1 MTMLNI
7 AAFGSQTFFP
17 IFVPMKVEQMYTNCL
32 AEAAYYIESAG
43 EAAIIDPIR
52 ETEPYLEKLKS
63 TGAKL
68 KYVFET
74 HFHAD
79 FVSGHID
86 LAKKTGAKIIFGPLA
101 ETSYE
106 VQNAKDGEIFSI
118 GKIKIKVLHTP
129 GHTPESSCY
138 LLFDESAR
146 LNDEVGQGKE
156 YCVFTGDTLFIG
168 DVGRPD
174 LLDGKMTNEELASM
188 MYDSLNNKIKTV
200 PDDVIVYPAHGA
212 GSSCGKNISKDTWS
226 TLGQQKKTNYALQ
239 EMTREEFIKV
249 VTDGLSAPPQ
259 YFFKD
264 AMINKNGYD
273 NIEEVMKRN
282 MKPLSS
288 DEVKKEIANGALVL
302 DTRISDVFE
311 KGFIKGA
318 MNIGLNGS
326 YAIWIGTLI
335 NINRPLV
342 FVTEEGK
349 EPESILRAARVGYE
363 NVKGFLK
370 GGIKT
375 WMDAGNPVEKIQSAT
390 AQDFADTLKSGK
402 QNVLDVR
409 KPSEHESGH
418 VKDATLLELASF
430 PNSLNSLD
438 KNKSYFV
445 HCAGGYRSMIA
456 SSILKANGFNH
467 VVNVYGGFNQIKNT
481 DAPIEVP
488 ERV

>member
-1 MTMLNI
+1 
-7 AAFGSQTFFP
+7 
-17 IFVPMKVEQMYTNCL
+17 MKIEQLYTNCL

-52 ETEPYLEKLKS
+52 ETGPYLEILKN

-106 VQNAKDGEIFSI
+106 SLNAKDGEIFSVGRI
-118 GKIKIKVLHTP
+118 RIKVLHTP

-138 LLFDESAR
+138 LLFDEK
-146 LNDEVGQGKE
+146 GKE

-174 LLDGKMTNEELASM
+174 LLYGKMTKEELASM
-188 MYDSLNNKIKTV
+188 MYDSLNNKIKTL

-212 GSSCGKNISKDTWS
+212 GSACGKNIAKETFS
-226 TLGQQKKTNYALQ
+226 TIGNQKKVNYALQ
-239 EMTREEFIKV
+239 EMSREEFVKV
-249 VTDGLSAPPQ
+249 VTDGLVPPPQ

-273 NIEEVMKRN
+273 DIDEVMRRN
-282 MKPLSS
+282 LKPLTV
-288 DEVKKEIANGALVL
+288 EELKKEVANGALIL
-302 DTRISDVFE
+302 DTRVPDSFE

-318 MNIGLNGS
+318 LNIGLNGT
-326 YAIWIGTLI
+326 YAVWIGTLI
-335 NINRPLV
+335 DINRPLV
-342 FVTEEGK
+342 FVAEEGK
-349 EPESILRAARVGYE
+349 EQESILRAARVGYE

-370 GGIKT
+370 GGIRAWIT
-375 WMDAGNPVEKIQSAT
+375 AGNPVDKVKSIT
-390 AQDFADTLKSGK
+390 AGEFASQIKSRK
-402 QNVLDVR
+402 ENILDVR
-409 KPSEHESGH
+409 RPGEFETSH
-418 VKDATLLELASF
+418 VKNALHIELASIQK
-430 PNSLNSLD
+430 NLTKLD
-438 KNKSYFV
+438 KNKNYFV

-456 SSILKANGFNH
+456 ASIMKANGIEN
-467 VVNVYGGFNQIKNT
+467 VVNVYGGFRQIAQT
-481 DAPIEVP
+481 DAPVEVFT
-488 ERV
+488 EASV